1 MDDIMNPLMG
11 LGLLCL
17 FGLLYFA
24 PSIVAHNWKHRNTTA
39 IVVLNV
45 FAGWTVVGWIVA
57 LVWACTVDRQ
67 RA

>member
-45 FAGWTVVGWIVA
+45 FAGWTMVRG
-57 LVWACTVDRQ
+57 
-67 RA
+67 